1 MIGAAA
7 VIGAAGVT
15 GVEDRQH
22 GATIRD
28 FGVLVTGVTDSLKVG
43 DMCTIFLGEAGVA
56 VIRVPVT
63 AGVVD
68 VSVLNCCGA
77 S

>member
-1 MIGAAA
+1 MGAAA

-15 GVEDRQH
+15 GVEAMQQ

-28 FGVLVTGVTDSLKVG
+28 LGVVLEGVTTDSLMGG

-63 AGVVD
+63 AGVVE